1 MFVGIV
7 PDDSGGNLDDRAA
20 DGLAELWRAIDAT
33 VAGFQLEEAIA
44 LGVVLNE
51 RHLHKLTG
59 CRDDLARLRHEVA
72 SNAPGDEVV
81 GSLLS
86 SILSGLGEVSGRIFS
101 EQLLE
106 NVFQRFC
113 VGK

>member
-1 MFVGIV
+1 M
-7 PDDSGGNLDDRAA
+7 GGLVQEERPCHLARTAHA
-20 DGLAELWRAIDAT
+20 DGPSAIDAT

-51 RHLHKLTG
+51 RHLHKLTV

-72 SNAPGDEVV
+72 SSAPGDEVI

-86 SILSGLGEVSGRIFS
+86 SILSGLGEVSGRVFS